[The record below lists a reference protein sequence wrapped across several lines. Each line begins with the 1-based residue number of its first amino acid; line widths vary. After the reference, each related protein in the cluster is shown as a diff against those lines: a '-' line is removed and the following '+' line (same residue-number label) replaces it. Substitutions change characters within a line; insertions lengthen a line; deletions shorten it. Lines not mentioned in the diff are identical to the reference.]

1 MSVLASLIAA
11 LERANGDRLVLC
23 SGETPHV
30 IAGGTRHDLGT
41 TKASVKA
48 LEALTH
54 QILSPEA
61 RREFAATNAAL
72 EPLSEAISPIPLVVG
87 THRSGDT
94 IRIELRRL
102 RAPTAEPSPLPAP
115 VPVAADDRPVAPP
128 PATVG
133 QPEQP
138 GDDAEWQPVDVQAAE
153 HAGLETRIAE
163 LVRAVDEHATERDR
177 LQTRITELEAAATSQ
192 ASERE
197 RVEARVAELEAAASA
212 QAIERERLEQH
223 IAALERMAHDRAAE
237 QTPLQTQIAE
247 MARAAADHAS
257 ERAQLEMRIAELQAA
272 ASTQAA
278 ERERVEARVAD
289 LEAGASASAIERERL
304 EQHVADLERAGNDH
318 AAEQTQLKT
327 RIAELTRA
335 ANDHAAERTQLET
348 HVAELARAGND
359 HATERTRLET
369 RVAELTR
376 AANDHAA
383 ERTRL
388 ETRVAELTRAADDLA
403 SERTRLEMRIAELQA
418 EASTQTGER
427 ERAEARVAELEAVG
441 SAYPIERGRLEQRIA
456 EPEALTSDATR
467 VASDS
472 LGADPVVSESVE
484 ANPATSE
491 LLEGDW
497 LQPASGLGEGGF
509 DEDAFG
515 QSTVLAPDA
524 EQDSDEAS
532 FGMHQMKVVP
542 IAAAIRTGAPTGA
555 TDSRG
560 RSDAEA
566 LEYWIRQAALR
577 DATTLY
583 LRAGHAPLL
592 RVRQKLQ
599 SLDDQPLDRS
609 MIDTLTAAL
618 AASEND
624 WAPVSDTAWT
634 RELDGIGRVT
644 CQTFLDECGAGLVAH
659 LSPRGAASALCKDI
673 PRHVR
678 RVCEED
684 NGLVIVSAPVLPD
697 VMQMV
702 AALGEWTAQRR
713 AGYLVSI
720 EPPNGLGHDIS
731 GILVSAR
738 RIAGTERDVADA
750 IRRAMHEGPD
760 ILVIALASGLIAEE
774 AIRAAQSGCL
784 VIVGVIAPTAPRA
797 IEALLSNVDP
807 AHAQPLR
814 QSVAASY
821 RCGFSYRALPG
832 RDGTRTVVQDLLTGT
847 SDVRA
852 RLERRDLGGLES
864 VQRSGIGGMRSLDAA
879 LAAAVHRRE
888 TTLRRAAGMAC
899 DRRELVRLVR
909 RAAQQR
915 NRAARGESIAPS
927 FDPAPVI
934 AGVRA

>member
-41 TKASVKA
+41 TKASAKA

-61 RREFAATNAAL
+61 RKEFAATNAAL

-87 THRSGDT
+87 TSRSGDT

-102 RAPTAEPSPLPAP
+102 REAAAEPLPSPAP
-115 VPVAADDRPVAPP
+115 VPVPVDDPPVAPP
-128 PATVG
+128 AAVV
-133 QPEQP
+133 QSEQP
-138 GDDAEWQPVDVQAAE
+138 DDDAAWQPIEVQAAE
-153 HAGLETRIAE
+153 HARLETRIAE
-163 LVRAVDEHATERDR
+163 LARAADEHATERHQ
-177 LQTRITELEAAATSQ
+177 LQTRIADLEAAATSQ
-192 ASERE
+192 ARERE
-197 RVEARVAELEAAASA
+197 RVEARGAELAAAASA

-223 IAALERMAHDRAAE
+223 IAALERVANDQAAE
-237 QTPLQTQIAE
+237 QTPLQTRIAE
-247 MARAAADHAS
+247 MARTAADDAS
-257 ERAQLEMRIAELQAA
+257 ERTQLEMRIAELQAA

-278 ERERVEARVAD
+278 ERERVAARVAD
-289 LEAGASASAIERERL
+289 LEAAASASTVERERL
-304 EQHVADLERAGNDH
+304 EQHIADLERVA
-318 AAEQTQLKT
+318 T
-327 RIAELTRA
+327 
-335 ANDHAAERTQLET
+335 DHAAERTQLET
-348 HVAELARAGND
+348 
-359 HATERTRLET
+359 RLET
-369 RVAELTR
+369 RVAEL
-376 AANDHAA
+376 A
-383 ERTRL
+383 
-388 ETRVAELTRAADDLA
+388 RAADDHA
-403 SERTRLEMRIAELQA
+403 SERTRLEMRITELQA
-418 EASTQTGER
+418 AASIQASER
-427 ERAEARVAELEAVG
+427 ERVEARVAELEAAA
-441 SAYPIERGRLEQRIA
+441 SLYLIERGRLEVRIA
-456 EPEALTSDATR
+456 ELEALTIH
-467 VASDS
+467 
-472 LGADPVVSESVE
+472 ADPVVSESVE
-484 ANPATSE
+484 AIPATLES
-491 LLEGDW
+491 LEGDW
-497 LQPASGLGEGGF
+497 LQPASDLGKAGF

-515 QSTVLAPDA
+515 HSTALVADA
-524 EQDSDEAS
+524 ERDADEAP
-532 FGMHQMKVVP
+532 FGLHQMKVVP
-542 IAAAIRTGAPTGA
+542 IAAAVRTGVAAGA
-555 TDSRG
+555 TDSKG

-577 DATTLY
+577 DATALY
-583 LRAGHAPLL
+583 LRAGHPPLL

-599 SLDDQPLDRS
+599 PLDDQQLDRS
-609 MIDTLTAAL
+609 MIDTVTAAV

-644 CQTFLDECGAGLVAH
+644 CQTFLDDCGAGLVAH

-684 NGLVIVSAPVLPD
+684 NGLVIVSAPALSD
-697 VMQMV
+697 VTQMV

-731 GILVSAR
+731 GVLVSAR

-784 VIVGVIAPTAPRA
+784 VIVGVMAPTAPQA
-797 IEALLSNVDP
+797 IETLLSSMDS

-814 QSVAASY
+814 QSLAASY

-832 RDGTRTVVQDLLTGT
+832 SDGARTVVQDLLTGT

-852 RLERRDLGGLES
+852 RLERGDLGGLES
-864 VQRSGIGGMRSLDAA
+864 MQRSGFGGMRSLDAA
-879 LAAAVHRRE
+879 LAAAVLRRE
-888 TTLRRAAGMAC
+888 TTLRRAAGMAS

-909 RAAQQR
+909 RAAQER
-915 NRAARGESIAPS
+915 NRAARRQSTDPS
-927 FDPAPVI
+927 SDPAPVV
-934 AGVRA
+934 AGLRA

>member
-61 RREFAATNAAL
+61 RQEFAATNAAL
-72 EPLSEAISPIPLVVG
+72 EPLSDTISPIPLVVG

-102 RAPTAEPSPLPAP
+102 RAAVAEPPPSPAP
-115 VPVAADDRPVAPP
+115 VPVPADDGSVAPP
-128 PATVG
+128 AAVIQSEKP
-133 QPEQP
+133 
-138 GDDAEWQPVDVQAAE
+138 DDDSEWQPIEVQAAE
-153 HAGLETRIAE
+153 HA
-163 LVRAVDEHATERDR
+163 TERHQ
-177 LQTRITELEAAATSQ
+177 LQTRIAELEAAATSQ
-192 ASERE
+192 GSERE
-197 RVEARVAELEAAASA
+197 RVEARVAELEAATSA
-212 QAIERERLEQH
+212 QATERERLEQH
-223 IAALERMAHDRAAE
+223 IAALERGANDQTAE

-257 ERAQLEMRIAELQAA
+257 ERTQLEMRIAELQAA
-272 ASTQAA
+272 ASTQAG
-278 ERERVEARVAD
+278 ERDRVEARVAD

-304 EQHVADLERAGNDH
+304 EQHIADLERV
-318 AAEQTQLKT
+318 
-327 RIAELTRA
+327 

-348 HVAELARAGND
+348 RVAELARA
-359 HATERTRLET
+359 
-369 RVAELTR
+369 
-376 AANDHAA
+376 
-383 ERTRL
+383 
-388 ETRVAELTRAADDLA
+388 ADDHA

-418 EASTQTGER
+418 AASTQASER
-427 ERAEARVAELEAVG
+427 ERVEARVAELEAAA
-441 SAYPIERGRLEQRIA
+441 SAYPIERGCLERRIA
-456 EPEALTSDATR
+456 ELEALTIDATR
-467 VASDS
+467 VASES
-472 LGADPVVSESVE
+472 LDADPVVSESV
-484 ANPATSE
+484 
-491 LLEGDW
+491 EGDW
-497 LQPASGLGEGGF
+497 LQPASGLGEAGF

-515 QSTVLAPDA
+515 QSTALAPDA
-524 EQDSDEAS
+524 EQDADEAP

-542 IAAAIRTGAPTGA
+542 IAAAIRTGVPTGA
-555 TDSRG
+555 TDSKG

-599 SLDDQPLDRS
+599 PLDDQQLDRS
-609 MIDTLTAAL
+609 TIDTVTAAL

-624 WAPVSDTAWT
+624 WTPVSDTSWS

-644 CQTFLDECGAGLVAH
+644 CQTFLDDCGAGLVAH
-659 LSPRGAASALCKDI
+659 LSPRGAVSALCKDI

-684 NGLVIVSAPVLPD
+684 NGLVIVSAPALPD

-731 GILVSAR
+731 GVLVSAR

-784 VIVGVIAPTAPRA
+784 VIVGVMAPTAPLA
-797 IEALLSNVDP
+797 IETLLSSVDS

-814 QSVAASY
+814 QSLAASY
-821 RCGFSYRALPG
+821 RCGFSYRALAG
-832 RDGTRTVVQDLLTGT
+832 RDGARTVVQDLLTGT

-879 LAAAVHRRE
+879 LAGSVHRRE
-888 TTLRRAAGMAC
+888 TTLRCAAGMAS

-909 RAAQQR
+909 RAAQER
-915 NRAARGESIAPS
+915 NRAARGQSIDPS
-927 FDPAPVI
+927 SDPAPVV
-934 AGVRA
+934 AGRRA